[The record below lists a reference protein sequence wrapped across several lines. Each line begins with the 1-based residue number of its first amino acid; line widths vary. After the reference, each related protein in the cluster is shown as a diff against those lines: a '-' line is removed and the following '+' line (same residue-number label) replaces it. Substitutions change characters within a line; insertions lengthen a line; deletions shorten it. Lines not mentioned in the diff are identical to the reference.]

1 MRKNYSIYKRKLKT
15 DDFFYIRFWLREEA
29 RFSPA
34 RSAGS
39 IANTLIAIQ
48 EAERIKNP
56 KSEQAR
62 NTKEYK
68 PHIKTG
74 AQNIAEEVIS
84 RGGWYEFQEKERK
97 LQAIA
102 EAELKAK
109 TETETA
115 CPMFTL
121 KNAGSK
127 KVIPFL
133 LVFWD
138 YEKSPYVA
146 EKKDYN
152 QTISPLYCRN
162 LKRAVELHLSKIIP
176 KNTVIDDLTNQAL
189 KNIQQ
194 EARKQHAQGS
204 RSTGRLSD
212 TAVNAIMSAITI
224 PLRWLLDNE
233 AITRN
238 PVKIKKYT
246 ATPEQVKKPLT
257 REEAGRLFSSKWDDE
272 RGKLAA
278 VFAYYTGARLGEVA
292 ALYIDD
298 IRKTKSGTWLA
309 TIQASWNELSGRK
322 GTKTDNIREVPIPGK
337 LALDLIALHKK
348 NPNGSHFIFW
358 DALSV
363 EKPFSRK
370 QIADALLRQ
379 LRKIGITDAE
389 RKIRSLTFHSFRHGF
404 NSELRN
410 RLPDA
415 TLRKVTGHASQQMT
429 DHYDH
434 LTETAIQD
442 IQQAQ
447 KDVLLPYNG

>member
-1 MRKNYSIYKRKLKT
+1 MRKDFNIYKRKLKT
-15 DDFFYIRFWLREEA
+15 GEGYYIRFWLQEEG

-39 IANTLIAIQ
+39 LADTLLAIRK
-48 EAERIKNP
+48 AERIKAGKNKQEKPPQNP
-56 KSEQAR
+56 YR
-62 NTKEYK
+62 
-68 PHIKTG
+68 PDIKTG
-74 AQNIAEEVIS
+74 AEKIAAEILR
-84 RGGWYEFQEKERK
+84 RGGWYEFQEKEKR
-97 LQAIA
+97 LQTQKEEGAASAGIFIS
-102 EAELKAK
+102 E
-109 TETETA
+109 
-115 CPMFTL
+115 
-121 KNAGSK
+121 NAGHR

-133 LVFWD
+133 LEFWD
-138 YEKSPYVA
+138 YKKSPYVA
-146 EKKDYN
+146 EKIDHN
-152 QTISPLYCRN
+152 QSISPLYCRN
-162 LKRAVELHLSKIIP
+162 LQRAVELHLSKIIP

-194 EARKQHAQGS
+194 EVRKRHAQGS

-233 AITRN
+233 AIERN

-246 ATPEQVKKPLT
+246 ASHERIKKPLT
-257 REEAGRLFSSKWDDE
+257 REEAEKLFSIKWDDE
-272 RGKLAA
+272 RGKLAS

-298 IRKTKSGTWLA
+298 IRKTKGGTWLA

-322 GTKTDNIREVPIPGK
+322 GTKTGNVREVPIPGK

-348 NPNGSHFIFW
+348 NPNGSRFVFW
-358 DALSV
+358 DALSE

-370 QIADALLRQ
+370 QIADAFLRQ
-379 LRKIGITDAE
+379 LKKIGITDAE
-389 RKIRSLTFHSFRHGF
+389 RKTRSLTFHSIRHGF

-415 TLRKVTGHASQQMT
+415 TLQKVTGHASKQMT

-442 IQQAQ
+442 IQKAQ
-447 KDVLLPYNG
+447 TDVLLPYK